1 MATQEA
7 KAPAKSKVATKAK
20 TKSAAPEREADDES
34 PATPAKRRYRS
45 SVFTHALVRNFGA
58 CFLSMLMHMVL
69 LIVLALCFMPAQMKE
84 EIREVVASLFEER
97 EDDLL
102 KIELEEQVQAATE
115 VTAALFS
122 SAPAVGAEGG
132 SVAGALGSVSAPSLD
147 NSVVESDDANSE
159 MKISRPAMAMPSSNR
174 LIASVPDGTLG
185 DPRAIVDDYA
195 EAMDRITQELM
206 WMLDKGPV
214 LVIWA
219 FDQSESMKDDQ
230 QEIRDRID
238 RVYIELG
245 LTTKASGDRLATAVT
260 SYGAGFLVHTPKPT
274 SDRTE
279 IRAAIESV
287 PVDPSGKEMMC
298 QAVGRSVTYF
308 QDYARGS
315 RRQVALILV
324 TDESGDR
331 DDNNVYLEQAIAVA
345 KGANCRIYTLGR
357 EAVFGYPYVHIRWV
371 HPQTRHVHWIAI
383 DRGPETAFV
392 EQLQTDGF
400 RRRYDA
406 FNSGFGPYE
415 ETRMSRETGGI
426 FFMLPSLESALVRGE
441 KRRYELEAMRS
452 YKPDLRQRME
462 VKADIDKSP
471 LRSIIEKVIYDLNP
485 YNPAAAKIIEMR
497 MHFTDHQTNPQ
508 AFLSQART
516 EQQKA
521 LIYLTY
527 LAAAQK
533 ALENHHRAREQE
545 TSPRWQG
552 NYDLI
557 YAQLIAYQA
566 RIYEYGAYLEYFIR
580 NPKTAPLTKAPN
592 LTLVHW
598 DIGTR
603 REILDTE
610 KSQPYIDKATVLL
623 HAVIKD
629 HPGTPWAA
637 RADWELKR
645 GFGVHLVPDYDG
657 PHPQP
662 TGPIIP
668 VPKL

>member
-7 KAPAKSKVATKAK
+7 KSPAKSKIADKAAG
-20 TKSAAPEREADDES
+20 KSAVREREPADGPED
-34 PATPAKRRYRS
+34 TPAKVKHRTS
-45 SVFTHALVRNFGA
+45 FFNHAIVRNFGA
-58 CFLSMLMHMVL
+58 CFASMLLHMIL
-69 LIVLALCFMPAQMKE
+69 LIVLAVCFMPEQVKE
-84 EIREVVASLFEER
+84 EVREVVASIFEER
-97 EDDLL
+97 DDELME
-102 KIELEEQVQAATE
+102 IELEEQIQAATE
-115 VTAALFS
+115 VSAALFS
-122 SAPAVGAEGG
+122 SAPAVGVEGG
-132 SVAGALGSVSAPSLD
+132 SVAGALGQVSMPSLD
-147 NSVVESDDANSE
+147 RSVVESDNANSE
-159 MKISRPAMAMPSSNR
+159 VKIDRPMMAMPSSNR

-245 LTTKASGDRLATAVT
+245 LTTKASGERLSTGVT
-260 SYGAGFLVHTPKPT
+260 SYGANFLVHTQKPT

-279 IRAAIESV
+279 IRTAIETV
-287 PVDPSGKEMMC
+287 PVDATGKEMMC

-308 QDYARGS
+308 QEFARG
-315 RRQVALILV
+315 RQIALILV

-345 KGANCRIYTLGR
+345 KAAKCRIYTMGR
-357 EAVFGYPYVHIRWV
+357 EAVFGYPYVHMRWL
-371 HPQTRHVHWIAI
+371 HPQTRHLHWIAI

-400 RRRYDA
+400 HRRYDA

-415 ETRMSRETGGI
+415 QTRMSRETGGI
-426 FFMLPSLESALVRGE
+426 FFMLPSLETALVRGE

-471 LRSIIEKVIYDLNP
+471 LRTIVEKVIYDLNP
-485 YNPAAAKIIEMR
+485 YNPVAAKIIDMR
-497 MHFTDHQTNPQ
+497 MHFTDHQRNAQ
-508 AFLSQART
+508 AFMQQARA

-533 ALENHHRAREQE
+533 ALEDHHRSREQE

-603 REILDTE
+603 KEILDPE

-662 TGPIIP
+662 TGPIMP